1 MTRTD
6 HMPGAGIAAR
16 VDWRQ
21 LVLVAT
27 MLAAAQRVGAQ
38 DPSAPTAAEAVEVG
52 QGRVVVIEREVEG
65 APWPRV
71 RLYRFIDATPE
82 QSAAM
87 FADYEHQRDYNADL
101 KEVVVQRRLDSA
113 RAEVS
118 YRYASGI
125 AFVSDVTYT
134 VLDRISRDSTGS
146 YLVDWR
152 LLSGSKV
159 KHTEGSARFAPWTNP
174 VSGQRGTLLTYDNY
188 VVPDFRFASL
198 GVVRAKAIGA
208 MRRAVD
214 AIAVEVFRERTAD
227 STRLERQVAALRAT
241 LPH

>member
-1 MTRTD
+1 MMRTG
-6 HMPGAGIAAR
+6 HMSGAM
-16 VDWRQ
+16 
-21 LVLVAT
+21 LVAT
-27 MLAAAQRVGAQ
+27 MLATAQRVEAQ
-38 DPSAPTAAEAVEVG
+38 APSEPTAAEAAEIG
-52 QGRVVVIEREVEG
+52 QGRVVVIEHDVEG
-65 APWPRV
+65 TPWPRV

-87 FADYEHQRDYNADL
+87 FADYEHQRDYNPDL
-101 KEVVVQRRLDSA
+101 KQVTIGQRLDSA

-118 YRYASGI
+118 YRYASNI

-146 YLVDWR
+146 YLIDWR

-214 AIAVEVFRERTAD
+214 AIAVEVLRERTSDA
-227 STRLERQVAALRAT
+227 TRLDRQLAALRSI